1 MPTQSADT
9 ISLRPVTL
17 LDALDQSR
25 EDFVWKDGERLIAFG
40 GSALASLPGFLRA
53 AKMEEY
59 ALLVTDRSLDQFA
72 RQVGGDDVIAAA
84 QLRVTVGPGGVAE
97 LARDL
102 REQVGDRA
110 IVAVGGGRV
119 IDTAK
124 AIAGTYDQKVA
135 AIQTTLSGAPMT
147 GVHRL
152 PAGFAGEAK
161 TVRPAIVIGIPD
173 LMASQDES
181 LRTGSAMNALSHA
194 VESLFVETGSAVP
207 RLAGARA
214 VKLLFRSLLDDSID
228 ESQRRLN
235 LSLGAIEA
243 GYAVGAT
250 GYALHHVIC
259 QTIVRVG
266 DVAHAPTYGV
276 MLPYTL
282 EFYKV
287 RDELT
292 WQLIS
297 EEMGTQDPSI
307 LIARTCAA
315 AGNPTTLTEL
325 GVAPERIE
333 PIIAA
338 ASERPELRLVP
349 GGANANDIRSLIES
363 AL

>member
-53 AKMEEY
+53 ADMEQY

-72 RQVGGDDVIAAA
+72 KQVGGSEVIAAA
-84 QLRVTVGPGGVAE
+84 EVRVTVGPGGVSE

-102 REQVGDRA
+102 RDQVGDRA

-124 AIAGTYDQKVA
+124 AIAGTYNQKVA

-173 LMASQDES
+173 LMASQDDS

-194 VESLFVETGSAVP
+194 VESMFVVTGSAVP

-214 VKLLFRSLLDDSID
+214 VKLLFRSLHDDSID
-228 ESQRRLN
+228 EPQRRLN

-287 RDELT
+287 RDDLT

-297 EEMGTQDPSI
+297 DEMGTKDPSMT
-307 LIARTCAA
+307 IARTCAA

-325 GVAPERIE
+325 GVAEERIE

-349 GGANANDIRSLIES
+349 GGANADDIRSLIES

>member
-1 MPTQSADT
+1 
-9 ISLRPVTL
+9 VTL
-17 LDALDQSR
+17 LDALDSSR

-53 AKMEEY
+53 AQMEEY
-59 ALLVTDRSLDQFA
+59 ALLSSERALSQFST
-72 RQVGGDDVIAAA
+72 QVGGDVAIAGA
-84 QLRVTVGPGGVAE
+84 QVRVTVGPGGVGD

-102 REQVGDRA
+102 REEVGDRA

-152 PAGFAGEAK
+152 PAGFAGVAK
-161 TVRPAIVIGIPD
+161 TVRPAIVIGVPD

-194 VESLFVETGSAVP
+194 VESMFVTTGSAVP
-207 RLAGARA
+207 RLAASRA
-214 VKLLFRSLLDDSID
+214 VKLLFRSLLDDELD
-228 ESQRRLN
+228 EPTRRMRLA
-235 LSLGAIEA
+235 LGSIEA

-259 QTIVRVG
+259 QTIVRLAEVP
-266 DVAHAPTYGV
+266 HAPTYGV

-282 EFYKV
+282 EFYKI
-287 RDELT
+287 RDDLT
-292 WQLIS
+292 WSLIS
-297 EEMGTQDPSI
+297 EEMGTDDPSVM
-307 LIARTCAA
+307 IAKTCAA

-325 GVAPERIE
+325 GVAPERIDA
-333 PIIAA
+333 IVAA
-338 ASERPELRLVP
+338 ASERPDLRLTP
-349 GGANANDIRSLIES
+349 GGVTADDIRALIDS
-363 AL
+363 VL